1 MNKLFNFN
9 ALNCNE
15 KVKEEQNLPH
25 MNRKDV
31 FSRVFR
37 AGRRTYFFDV
47 KETRAGDYYLT
58 ITESKKHYDHD
69 DQTYYRKHKIYLY
82 KEDFKDFETALS
94 ETMKFIIDN
103 KGTEIITDS
112 NKSGKKENPQ
122 TEENST
128 ESDED
133 LDKLDDERFQFDEK

>member
-1 MNKLFNFN
+1 
-9 ALNCNE
+9 
-15 KVKEEQNLPH
+15 

-58 ITESKKHYDHD
+58 ITESKKHYNHD
-69 DQTYYRKHKIYLY
+69 EQPYYRKHKIYLY
-82 KEDFKDFETALS
+82 KEDFNDFKEALK

-103 KGTEIITDS
+103 KGTEIIS
-112 NKSGKKENPQ
+112 NAGKSIENQNEENPL
-122 TEENST
+122 ES
-128 ESDED
+128 SDEN
-133 LDKLDDERFQFDEK
+133 LDQLDDENFQFGEE